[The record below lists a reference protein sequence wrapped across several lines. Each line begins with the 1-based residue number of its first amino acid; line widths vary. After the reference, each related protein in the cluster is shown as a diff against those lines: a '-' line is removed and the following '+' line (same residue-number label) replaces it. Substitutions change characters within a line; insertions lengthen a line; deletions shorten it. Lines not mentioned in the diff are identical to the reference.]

1 MAKLETKFDALLR
14 VLSDHQVDYIVIGGV
29 AAVVYGANRATFD
42 IDIVYS
48 RQSENIKR
56 LANALAPL
64 QPYLRNTPPGLPFKW
79 DERTLLAGLNFTL
92 ETTLGYIDVLGEVT
106 GGGSY
111 VELLPY
117 SAEINV
123 YGVITRC
130 VTLERLIFLKR
141 AAGRPKDFEAL
152 AELELLFAERLA
164 SQPHKE

>member
-1 MAKLETKFDALLR
+1 MGKLETRFDALLR
-14 VLSDHQVDYIVIGGV
+14 VLSDNQIDYIVVGGV

-56 LANALAPL
+56 LARALAPL

-111 VELLPY
+111 VDLLPY
-117 SAEINV
+117 SVEMDM
-123 YGVITRC
+123 YGVKTRC

-152 AELELLFAERLA
+152 AELELLLAEKSA
-164 SQPHKE
+164 SQPPTE